1 MNSIKTIERYIWA
14 VNLFLLFLIAY
25 FSAGLVNF
33 YLQKKFSSN
42 QELSPK
48 ISSSVSYSLFNY
60 HPSSSKIIERN
71 LFGTTPK
78 ELVSE
83 LGAEGNAIEQM
94 IENIKAE
101 VMGII
106 YFTRGSELNRAILKL
121 IDENKTQI
129 YKLGDIVIPG
139 AKVEEIWERKVVLA
153 FGGGRKQELN
163 FSLGSS
169 SSPETDKSRVAS
181 SEYVNPYTLMSPEQR
196 RRTLAEYRKGLG
208 IDDRIQ
214 RLSEN
219 YYKIERSAIE
229 QALSNMNDI
238 VTQSR
243 ITPNFVVDSGGQ
255 RQVDGFK
262 VMWVLPGGIFE
273 KLGIQNGDLIKK
285 INGAGVD
292 NVEKGFQ
299 LLQQLRYEKKFD
311 LEIIRG
317 NRNMNLSYEILD

>member
-25 FSAGLVNF
+25 FSAGLVNL
-33 YLQKKFSSN
+33 YLQKKISSN
-42 QELSPK
+42 VELSPRV
-48 ISSSVSYSLFNY
+48 SSAVSYSLFNY

-78 ELVSE
+78 NLASE
-83 LGAEGNAIEQM
+83 SGEEGIIEQM
-94 IENIKAE
+94 VENINAE

-106 YFTRGSELNRAILKL
+106 YFMKGSQLNRAILKL
-121 IDENKTQI
+121 VNENKTQI
-129 YKLGDIVIPG
+129 YKLGDFVVPG
-139 AKVEEIWERKVVLA
+139 AKVEEIWARKVVLA
-153 FGGGRKQELN
+153 FGGGRKQELD
-163 FSLGSS
+163 FSFGSS
-169 SSPETDKSRVAS
+169 ASQGTAKPKVAAT
-181 SEYVNPYTLMSPEQR
+181 EYVNPYTLMSPEER

-229 QALSNMNDI
+229 QALSNMNAI

-299 LLQQLRYEKKFD
+299 LLQQLRYEKKFE
-311 LEIIRG
+311 LEILRG

>member
-25 FSAGLVNF
+25 FSAGLVNL
-33 YLQKKFSSN
+33 YLQKKISSN
-42 QELSPK
+42 VELSPRV
-48 ISSSVSYSLFNY
+48 SSAVSYSLFNY

-78 ELVSE
+78 NLASE
-83 LGAEGNAIEQM
+83 SGEEGIIEQM
-94 IENIKAE
+94 VENINAE

-106 YFTRGSELNRAILKL
+106 YFMKGSQLNRAILKL
-121 IDENKTQI
+121 VNENKTQI
-129 YKLGDIVIPG
+129 YKLGDFVVPG
-139 AKVEEIWERKVVLA
+139 AKVEEIWARKVVLA
-153 FGGGRKQELN
+153 FGGGRKQELD
-163 FSLGSS
+163 FSFGSS
-169 SSPETDKSRVAS
+169 ASQGTAKPKVAS
-181 SEYVNPYTLMSPEQR
+181 TEYVNPYTLMSPEER

-214 RLSEN
+214 KLSEN

-229 QALSNMNDI
+229 QALSNMNAI

-299 LLQQLRYEKKFD
+299 LLQQLRYEKKFE
-311 LEIIRG
+311 LEILRG